1 MRAVGLRMA
10 FDVATFGELIKRS
23 LAGQLMMWS
32 FNWSGPAPDCDF
44 FLGLGYGPNADQSND
59 ARFRLPAYDRLY
71 ERQRVLPDGPE
82 RLALIGQA
90 TRTLLAYMPYLPHYH
105 LVQTILSQPRV
116 RVHLRHPFLGDWGRY
131 TEVESPSA

>member
-1 MRAVGLRMA
+1 MRAIGLRMA
-10 FDVATFGELIKRS
+10 FEPAPFGELIRRS
-23 LAGQLMMWS
+23 LAGQLMMWG

-82 RLALIGQA
+82 RLALIRQA
-90 TRTLLAYMPYLPHYH
+90 TRMLLAYMPYIAHHHRVRTYLA
-105 LVQTILSQPRV
+105 QPRV
-116 RVHLRHPFLGDWGRY
+116 RVHLRHPFLNDWGRY
-131 TEVESPSA
+131 TEVASPA